1 MVNKEGLKQ
10 KNRRGKIKR
19 LISPKRE
26 GKDLYQRENQKENGR
41 GYCSCEARQ
50 SDKARKRGETEAIE
64 RMNGHIPHSN
74 IFL

>member
-26 GKDLYQRENQKENGR
+26 GEDLYQRENKKRMAEGTAAVKR
-41 GYCSCEARQ
+41 GKAIRPRREARLKQ
-50 SDKARKRGETEAIE
+50 LKE
-64 RMNGHIPHSN
+64 
-74 IFL
+74 